1 MRLVEELQLKEC
13 SRYKKIEE
21 KSVEAKFSAIAHR
34 RWVDGRKTS
43 CGRVATKCPLRV
55 I

>member
-1 MRLVEELQLKEC
+1 LEFQLKEC

-21 KSVEAKFSAIAHR
+21 KSVEAKTSDIGHGR
-34 RWVDGRKTS
+34 REVGRRNSSEMAKIE
-43 CGRVATKCPLRV
+43 CALRV